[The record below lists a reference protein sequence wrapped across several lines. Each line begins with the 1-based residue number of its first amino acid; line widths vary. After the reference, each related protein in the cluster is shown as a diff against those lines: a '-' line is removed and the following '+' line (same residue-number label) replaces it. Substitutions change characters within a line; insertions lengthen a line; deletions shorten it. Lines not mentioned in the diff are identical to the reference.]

1 MKNYRIA
8 SKRIINILKRDG
20 RRTNVKLR
28 NRTYINICIIRI
40 GILRRK
46 GDDHP
51 FLKWWWRK
59 TYYE

>member
-40 GILRRK
+40 GTLSRK

>member
-8 SKRIINILKRDG
+8 SKRIINILRTSGKR
-20 RRTNVKLR
+20 RNVRLSK
-28 NRTYINICIIRI
+28 RTYINICIIRI
-40 GILRRK
+40 GILSKK
-46 GDDHP
+46 GDEHP